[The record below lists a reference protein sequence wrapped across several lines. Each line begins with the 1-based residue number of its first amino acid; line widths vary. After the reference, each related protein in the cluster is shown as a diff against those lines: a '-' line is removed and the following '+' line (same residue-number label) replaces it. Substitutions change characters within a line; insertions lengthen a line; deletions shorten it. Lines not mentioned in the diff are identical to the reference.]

1 MGIFCIIEAN
11 SFNEDRT
18 DVIIYVSCGIL
29 IISATVINYIF
40 YIKRNLKD
48 LNPDIREK
56 IKKNNIK
63 IGEIIEFIFFII
75 FALTPI
81 WRIPV
86 FIELFED
93 KRRLIIEIIKA
104 FTLSIASII
113 LLFSLNPININEKI
127 DKLKNRICKKT
138 NEK

>member
-93 KRRLIIEIIKA
+93 KRRLIIEMIKA
-104 FTLSIASII
+104 FALSIASII